1 MTVSGQTPL
10 LGSHRKPPYTVFSNS
25 KKLLIILTATL
36 ASVFSPLS
44 ANIYYPA
51 LSAIQKEL
59 GISEG
64 MLNMTITSYM
74 IFQGL
79 SPTFIG
85 SLSDTI
91 GRRPVYIVCFLIY
104 IAANVGLIF
113 QTTFIGLL
121 LLRCLQSS
129 GSSSTVNLAYGVT
142 ADVVTSAE
150 RGRYVGLASV
160 GPIIGPTLGPII
172 GGAISQYYGWRY
184 IFVVL
189 TGLALVMLAF
199 IVVFLPE
206 TCRNIVGNGS
216 LEPPSVWNKPL
227 ISLLL
232 KRKGNEDQDE
242 IIEGQQAI
250 EAARKKGGR
259 PTPWKSLTLLFTH
272 PTGCV
277 ILFNGFTFATYYAV
291 TTSLTWSFA
300 STYHFDEIQIGLSYI
315 PIGLGSM
322 LAALSNGFLLDWNYR
337 RSIKNVLGR
346 TLARGEHLDHET
358 GLALGF
364 HIERARLQIVIPAVL
379 FAMSAMIAYG
389 WSVRLALTPA
399 VPLALLFAFGWMGTA
414 AYSGM
419 NVLIVDLNLKSP
431 ATATAANNLVR
442 CMLGA
447 LGAMVIM
454 PLINTIGMGWTFV
467 VISGVWIVLSPLIM
481 LVAFQESS
489 EQ

>member
-1 MTVSGQTPL
+1 MTASEQTAL
-10 LGSHRKPPYTVFSNS
+10 LGSPRKPAYTIFSNS
-25 KKLLIILTATL
+25 QKLLIILTATL

-51 LSAIQKEL
+51 LKSIQKEL
-59 GISEG
+59 NVSEEI
-64 MLNMTITSYM
+64 LNMTITSYM

-91 GRRPVYIVCFLIY
+91 GRRPVYIICFLIY
-104 IAANVGLIF
+104 IAANVGLTF

-160 GPIIGPTLGPII
+160 GPIIGPTLGPVL
-172 GGAISQYYGWRY
+172 GGIISQYYGWRF

-189 TGLALVMLAF
+189 TGMALIMLIF
-199 IVVFLPE
+199 IIVFLPE

-216 LEPPSVWNKPL
+216 LEPLSVWNKPL
-227 ISLLL
+227 SSFLC
-232 KRKGNEDQDE
+232 KKKENEDLDE
-242 IIEGQQAI
+242 TLEAQQAI
-250 EAARKKGGR
+250 EAARKKGGK
-259 PTPWKSLTLLFTH
+259 PKPWKSLTLLFTY

-291 TTSLTWSFA
+291 TTSLTWCFS
-300 STYHFDEIQIGLSYI
+300 STYHFNEVEIGLSYI
-315 PIGLGSM
+315 PIGVGSM
-322 LAALSNGFLLDWNYR
+322 IAAFTNGFLLDWNYR
-337 RSIKNVLGR
+337 RAVKKVLGR
-346 TLARGEHLDHET
+346 PLARGEHFDHDT
-358 GLALGF
+358 GVALGF
-364 HIERARLQIVIPAVL
+364 HIERTRLQIVIPAVVL
-379 FAMSAMIAYG
+379 AMLAMVAYG
-389 WSVRLALTPA
+389 WSVYLVLTPA
-399 VPLALLFAFGWMGTA
+399 VPLVLLFLFGWLGTA

-431 ATATAANNLVR
+431 ATATAANNLIR

-454 PLINTIGMGWTFV
+454 PIINAVGMGWTFIM
-467 VISGVWIVLSPLIM
+467 ISGVWIVLSPLII
-481 LVAFQESS
+481 LVAWSKSS
-489 EQ
+489 E